1 MSAIEIFECEQGSPE
16 WFSVRLG
23 MPTASEFATL
33 LSTGRSGGESK
44 TRRTY
49 LYKLAGE
56 RITGT
61 PMESYTNKYM
71 ERGKALEPEARNY
84 YAFLTNSKLQRVGFI
99 KNTNKGCSPNSLI
112 GNDGMLEVKTE
123 APHLLIE
130 RLETDKLP
138 DDHYA
143 QLQGNLWV
151 SEREW
156 IDALIYFPGMP
167 ASLKR
172 VFRSDEYIRNLAIAV
187 DKFNDELDSLV
198 EKIKARR

>member
-1 MSAIEIFECEQGSPE
+1 MALEIFDCDQGSE
-16 WFSVRLG
+16 TWLRIRMG
-23 MPTASEFATL
+23 IPTASEFATL

-71 ERGKALEPEARNY
+71 ERGKALEPEARDY
-84 YAFLTNSKLQRVGFI
+84 YQFLTNSKLQRVGFI
-99 KNTNKGCSPNSLI
+99 KNTNKGCSPDSLI

-172 VFRSDEYIRNLAIAV
+172 VFRSDEYIKNLAIAV

-198 EKIKARR
+198 ERIKARQ

>member
-1 MSAIEIFECEQGSPE
+1 VSAIEIFECEQGSPE

-99 KNTNKGCSPNSLI
+99 KNTNKGCSPDSLI

-172 VFRSDEYIRNLAIAV
+172 VFRSDEYIKNLAIAV

-198 EKIKARR
+198 ERIKARR

>member
-1 MSAIEIFECEQGSPE
+1 MALEIFDCDQGSE
-16 WFSVRLG
+16 TWLRIRMG
-23 MPTASEFATL
+23 IPTASEFATL
-33 LSTGRSGGESK
+33 LSTGRGGGESK

-71 ERGKALEPEARNY
+71 ERGKALEPEARDY
-84 YAFLTNSKLQRVGFI
+84 YQFLTNSKLQRVGFI
-99 KNTNKGCSPNSLI
+99 KNTNKGCSPDSLI

-172 VFRSDEYIRNLAIAV
+172 VFRSDEYIKNLAIAV

-198 EKIKARR
+198 ERIKARQ

>member
-1 MSAIEIFECEQGSPE
+1 MALEIFDCDQGSE
-16 WFSVRLG
+16 TWLRIRMG
-23 MPTASEFATL
+23 IPTASEFATL

-99 KNTNKGCSPNSLI
+99 KNTNKGCSPDSLI

-172 VFRSDEYIRNLAIAV
+172 VFRSDEYIKNLAIAV

-198 EKIKARR
+198 ERIKARR

>member
-71 ERGKALEPEARNY
+71 ERGKALEPEARDY
-84 YAFLTNSKLQRVGFI
+84 YQFLTNSKLQRVGFI
-99 KNTNKGCSPNSLI
+99 KNTNKGCSPDSLI
-112 GNDGMLEVKTE
+112 GNNGMLEVKTE

-172 VFRSDEYIRNLAIAV
+172 VFRSDEYIKNLAIAV

-198 EKIKARR
+198 ERIKARQ

>member
-1 MSAIEIFECEQGSPE
+1 VSAIEIFECDQGSE
-16 WFSVRLG
+16 TWLRIRMG
-23 MPTASEFATL
+23 IPTASEFATL

-71 ERGKALEPEARNY
+71 ERGKALEPEARDY
-84 YAFLTNSKLQRVGFI
+84 YQFLTNSKLQRVGFI
-99 KNTNKGCSPNSLI
+99 KNTNKGCSPDSLI

-156 IDALIYFPGMP
+156 IDALIYFPGMQ

-172 VFRSDEYIRNLAIAV
+172 VFRSDEYIKNLAIAV

-198 EKIKARR
+198 ERIKARQ

>member
-1 MSAIEIFECEQGSPE
+1 
-16 WFSVRLG
+16 
-23 MPTASEFATL
+23 
-33 LSTGRSGGESK
+33 
-44 TRRTY
+44 
-49 LYKLAGE
+49 
-56 RITGT
+56 
-61 PMESYTNKYM
+61 M
-71 ERGKALEPEARNY
+71 ERGKALEPEARDY
-84 YAFLTNSKLQRVGFI
+84 YQFLTNSKLQRVGFI
-99 KNTNKGCSPNSLI
+99 KNTNKGCSPDSLI
-112 GNDGMLEVKTE
+112 GNNGMLEVKTE

-172 VFRSDEYIRNLAIAV
+172 VFRSDEYIKNLAIAV

-198 EKIKARR
+198 ERIKARQ

>member
-99 KNTNKGCSPNSLI
+99 KNTNKGCSPDSLI

-172 VFRSDEYIRNLAIAV
+172 VFRSDEYIKNLAIAV

-198 EKIKARR
+198 ERIKARR

>member
-33 LSTGRSGGESK
+33 LSTGRSGGEFK

-99 KNTNKGCSPNSLI
+99 KNTNKGCSPDLLI

-172 VFRSDEYIRNLAIAV
+172 VFRSDEYIKNLAIAV

-198 EKIKARR
+198 ERIKARR

>member
-1 MSAIEIFECEQGSPE
+1 VSAIEIFECEQGSPE

-33 LSTGRSGGESK
+33 LSTGRGGGESK

-71 ERGKALEPEARNY
+71 ERGKALEPEARDY
-84 YAFLTNSKLQRVGFI
+84 YQFLTNSKLQRVGFI
-99 KNTNKGCSPNSLI
+99 KNTNKGCSPDSLI

-172 VFRSDEYIRNLAIAV
+172 VFRSDEYIKNLAIAV

-198 EKIKARR
+198 ERIKARR

>member
-71 ERGKALEPEARNY
+71 ERGKALEPEARDY
-84 YAFLTNSKLQRVGFI
+84 YQFLTNSKLQRVGFI
-99 KNTNKGCSPNSLI
+99 KNTNKGCSPDSLI
-112 GNDGMLEVKTE
+112 GNNGMLEVKTE

-172 VFRSDEYIRNLAIAV
+172 VFRSDEYIKNLAIAV

-198 EKIKARR
+198 ERIKARR

>member
-1 MSAIEIFECEQGSPE
+1 MALEIFDCDQGSE
-16 WFSVRLG
+16 TWLRIRMG
-23 MPTASEFATL
+23 IPTASEFATL
-33 LSTGRSGGESK
+33 LSTGRGGGESK

-71 ERGKALEPEARNY
+71 ERGKALEPEARDY
-84 YAFLTNSKLQRVGFI
+84 YQFLTNSKLQRVGFI
-99 KNTNKGCSPNSLI
+99 KNTNKGCSPDSLI
-112 GNDGMLEVKTE
+112 GNNGMLEVKTE

-172 VFRSDEYIRNLAIAV
+172 VFRSDEYIKNLAIAV

-198 EKIKARR
+198 ERIKARQ